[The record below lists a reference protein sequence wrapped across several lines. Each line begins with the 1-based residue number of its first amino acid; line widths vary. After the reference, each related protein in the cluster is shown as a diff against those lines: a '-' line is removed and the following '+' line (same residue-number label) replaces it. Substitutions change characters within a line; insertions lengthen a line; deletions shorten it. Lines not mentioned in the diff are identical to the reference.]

1 MAYLID
7 SLAHGSYKILDVHTV
22 SLSKFLHIFM
32 KIFVHIKPVNSP
44 WKCNVLLPAVPRVY
58 ALAGCYRLGIR
69 ALGYR
74 EHRFFIKTTHY
85 NHYILQNQFSKL
97 NF

>member
-44 WKCNVLLPAVPRVY
+44 WKCSVLLPVTPRVS
-58 ALAGCYRLGIR
+58 ALNGVLQTWYQSLRL
-69 ALGYR
+69 
-74 EHRFFIKTTHY
+74 
-85 NHYILQNQFSKL
+85 
-97 NF
+97 